1 MEGTP
6 MMRRVAVRLFAGFAL
21 VLMLGAAASAQPCG
35 QRVMK
40 IVVPFPPGGSYDIM
54 ARHIAHGLAERWSQQ
69 VVVENRSGGNGE
81 VGTVAVA
88 SAPADGCTLLFWGD
102 GILITQGLMT
112 SRSFDALKSFA
123 AVALVARTAQTLVA
137 RADFRAKTLP
147 ALIAASKEPNADIRY
162 ATAGIGTPGHLAIEL
177 LNAKSGSKLRH
188 VPYRGGAL
196 ALNDLISGQIDLVST
211 GLPALIGHI
220 QSGGIIALA
229 VSTEKRTAVLPQV
242 PTMNEVVPG
251 VFVDTW
257 YGFLAP
263 AGTPDQVIARL
274 HADIAAI
281 MRAPTLVSRLSDQGF
296 DFVDLGPAE
305 LRSLMERDWPRWL
318 EIIALAGL
326 KR

>member
-1 MEGTP
+1 MKRFVTG
-6 MMRRVAVRLFAGFAL
+6 L
-21 VLMLGAAASAQPCG
+21 VLALTLGAAASAQACP
-35 QRVMK
+35 QRVLK
-40 IVVPFPPGGSYDIM
+40 FVVPFPPGGSYDIM
-54 ARHIAHGLAERWSQQ
+54 ARHIAQGLGERTGQQ
-69 VVVENRSGGNGE
+69 VLVENRAGGNGE

-88 SAPADGCTLLFWGD
+88 GAPADGCTLLFWGD
-102 GILITQGLMT
+102 GILITQGLVT
-112 SRSFDALKSFA
+112 NRTFDALKSFA

-137 RADFRAKTLP
+137 RADFRVKSLP

-196 ALNDLISGQIDLVST
+196 ALTDLVSGQVELVST

-220 QSGGIIALA
+220 QPGGIIALA
-229 VSTEKRTAVLPQV
+229 VSPEKRTAVLPQV
-242 PTMNEVVPG
+242 PTMNEAVPG

-263 AGTPDQVIARL
+263 AGTPEAAIAKL
-274 HADIAAI
+274 HRDIAAV
-281 MRAPTLVSRLSDQGF
+281 MRAPTLVSKLSGQGF

-305 LRSLMERDWPRWL
+305 LRALMERDLPRWL
-318 EIIALAGL
+318 EIISVAGL